1 MASSWQ
7 AYTHFLCQGGKEIG
21 GLQQDIVMKGKSSKI
36 DLLDRNI
43 IPEYHGS
50 RDFLSLSE
58 NCHLEN
64 EASGG
69 LPKLIRI

>member
-7 AYTHFLCQGGKEIG
+7 AYTHFLCQGGKKRER
-21 GLQQDIVMKGKSSKI
+21 LHQDIVMKGKLLKI
-36 DLLDRNI
+36 DLLGRNI
-43 IPEYHGS
+43 IPKYHGS

-58 NCHLEN
+58 NCHMEN
-64 EASGG
+64 EASES